1 MLGIVVLSTTSC
13 MGPQISPELAA
24 KIDAA
29 EDELDRAR
37 LLEEPPHLPGTYE
50 HFVTHHGYPTTMKIY
65 KDEQLLARAGG
76 SSPVYICLEQQRG
89 RIYVGDRVAADW
101 PVSTGVAGRP
111 TPTGSY
117 RVLEK
122 KPDYASNLYGK
133 IKDANGKTVNYN
145 ADMTKDT
152 IPDGG
157 RFDGSPMPYWQ
168 RLTWDGLGMHVGKVK
183 AGKRLSHGCIRT
195 PREMAKDLFDITT
208 FRTKVHI
215 VDQLESCYPAR
226 DALVNGVGYQ
236 DSVRRRE
243 EAEAKLAALRKQAEE
258 EIAAK
263 LAAEQK
269 AAGKKVTK
277 AAPAKKEA
285 PVVEQPT
292 VVKATPT
299 PVSNIGRIQPVMP
312 RSKKANSYIH
322 MPLPR

>member
-1 MLGIVVLSTTSC
+1 M
-13 MGPQISPELAA
+13 
-24 KIDAA
+24 
-29 EDELDRAR
+29 
-37 LLEEPPHLPGTYE
+37 
-50 HFVTHHGYPTTMKIY
+50 
-65 KDEQLLARAGG
+65 
-76 SSPVYICLEQQRG
+76 
-89 RIYVGDRVAADW
+89 
-101 PVSTGVAGRP
+101 
-111 TPTGSY
+111 
-117 RVLEK
+117 
-122 KPDYASNLYGK
+122 
-133 IKDANGKTVNYN
+133 
-145 ADMTKDT
+145 
-152 IPDGG
+152 
-157 RFDGSPMPYWQ
+157 
-168 RLTWDGLGMHVGKVK
+168 
-183 AGKRLSHGCIRT
+183 
-195 PREMAKDLFDITT
+195 
-208 FRTKVHI
+208 
-215 VDQLESCYPAR
+215 DQLESCYPAR